1 MSATLTAFEL
11 PLRRDA
17 EGTIRV
23 GRSRVTLDTVIE
35 AYQRGGRPEEIA
47 RQFPA
52 ISLAEVYA
60 TIAYY
65 LQHQPA
71 LDAYL
76 REREEAAAPLNAELA
91 ARSNPPGTRE
101 RLRARLAPVGAHRDS
116 SPGQGP
122 AATNSADADWGDVL
136 SLRR

>member
-1 MSATLTAFEL
+1 MIATLTAFEL
-11 PLRRDA
+11 PLRLDA

-23 GRSRVTLDTVIE
+23 GRSRVTLDLVIA
-35 AYQRGGRPEEIA
+35 AYGRGASPESIA

-52 ISLAEVYA
+52 VALAEVYA

-76 REREEAAAPLNAELA
+76 RAREEAAAPLVADLA
-91 ARSNPPGTRE
+91 ARTNPVGTRA
-101 RLRARLAPVGAHRDS
+101 RLRARLA
-116 SPGQGP
+116 
-122 AATNSADADWGDVL
+122 DAPHGD
-136 SLRR
+136 